1 MNIEHHQELTLLYPA
16 MRVKGAFSPFRR
28 KKVLHRH
35 VRTIFDSTGS
45 DPRLREEKGE
55 GHEFRPYTNPQF
67 CDLCGEF
74 IWGVYKQSL
83 RCRICKFTC
92 HHRCRELI
100 RLDCQR
106 QRSQLGS
113 TSEQE
118 LDEDGKVEQVQSQVL
133 SREEIEQKIKLYNV
147 RSSSKTSMV
156 QQENGTFTGFIKVQ
170 LNLQRPVSVA
180 DDGRAHN
187 ALLQPVAA
195 PGPAGGGWRQR
206 HVREH
211 GATHDLLPATR
222 HREAG
227 ALEQHQHGA
236 RGDRGAAPQ
245 VPGDGQPTQVRPV
258 PALGAR
264 RAGVQAQAERRGKPP
279 APAPAERTRPDGNAL
294 RHAGERDR
302 RGHLGS
308 LHRPRAAE
316 FPADFETG
324 RGCVRAQG
332 PGKVR
337 RLSPEAG
344 GGSGHTQARL

>member
-195 PGPAGGGWRQR
+195 PGPAGGG
-206 HVREH
+206 
-211 GATHDLLPATR
+211 
-222 HREAG
+222 
-227 ALEQHQHGA
+227 
-236 RGDRGAAPQ
+236 
-245 VPGDGQPTQVRPV
+245 
-258 PALGAR
+258 
-264 RAGVQAQAERRGKPP
+264 
-279 APAPAERTRPDGNAL
+279 
-294 RHAGERDR
+294 
-302 RGHLGS
+302 
-308 LHRPRAAE
+308 
-316 FPADFETG
+316 
-324 RGCVRAQG
+324 
-332 PGKVR
+332 
-337 RLSPEAG
+337 
-344 GGSGHTQARL
+344 GGSGTCESTARRTTFYLPRGTEKQVHLSSTNTAREVIEALLRKFQVMDNPRKFALFQHSGPDGQVSKRKLSDEENPLHLRLLNGPDQTAMRFVMQENETGEVIWEAFTVPELQNFLRILKREEDAYVLKVQEKYGGYRQKLVEALATRKPG